1 MNALHFSEAEVAT
14 LARKL
19 YGEPNR
25 QLSTQRELR
34 FGRRGS
40 LAVIPARGVFQDH
53 EAGAAGGVL
62 DMIVHSGQ
70 ARTRADAVRLLKS
83 DGIVAAPEN
92 PAERR
97 EREMRE
103 EAEAK
108 RKRACAASYVASA
121 RPLSGTLA
129 ETYLGTARAI
139 GAPLGM
145 AELGFLA
152 EVSVYPYSV
161 DCRDRRPAMVA
172 RIGDAVGLM
181 IGAHLT
187 FLRPDGLGK
196 ASLPVARKVVGK
208 SGGGFVRLAP
218 GARLVVAEGIESA
231 LSAWEALGPSSDLG
245 CIAGIN
251 AEGLAR
257 LKWPAGTAALII
269 APDQDASG
277 AGEAAA
283 ERLALRADAEGLS
296 VSLLRPPAGF
306 SDWNAW
312 AMSPDLTGRKQARGE

>member
-1 MNALHFSEAEVAT
+1 MSEWQFSEADVAS

-25 QLSTQRELR
+25 RLSTQRELR

-53 EAGAAGGVL
+53 EAGTAGGVL
-62 DMIVHSGQ
+62 DMIMHSGQ

-83 DGIVAAPEN
+83 DGIVVAPEH
-92 PAERR
+92 PAERSG
-97 EREMRE
+97 REMRE

-108 RKRACAASYVASA
+108 RKLACAAGYVASA
-121 RPLSGTLA
+121 RPLRGTLA
-129 ETYLGTARAI
+129 ETYLRTARAI

-145 AELGFLA
+145 AHLGFLA
-152 EVSVYPYSV
+152 EAPVYPYSA
-161 DCRDRRPAMVA
+161 DCRDRRPAMIA
-172 RIGDAVGLM
+172 RISDPVGRT

-231 LSAWEALGPSSDLG
+231 LSAWGALGPAPDLG
-245 CIAGIN
+245 CIAGIS

-257 LKWPAGTAALII
+257 LTWPAEIAALII

-277 AGEAAA
+277 VGEAAA
-283 ERLALRADAEGLS
+283 ERLAIRADAEGLN

-306 SDWNAW
+306 ADWNAW
-312 AMSPDLTGRKQARGE
+312 AMSADNTAWKQRGDE